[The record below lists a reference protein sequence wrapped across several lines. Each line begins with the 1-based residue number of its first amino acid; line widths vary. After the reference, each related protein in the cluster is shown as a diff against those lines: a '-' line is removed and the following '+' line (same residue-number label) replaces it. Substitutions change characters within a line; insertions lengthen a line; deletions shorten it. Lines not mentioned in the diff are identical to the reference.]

1 MAITKKKVTA
11 SKKVSPSASAKTAI
25 HNRSV
30 VLSELQRLDDAFHGD
45 KFEERANT
53 TLANGKDLE
62 ILEYV
67 NGLVNTLSDKL
78 NWYQAI
84 VDAVPFP
91 IQVTDD
97 KMKWTFLNKPFEK
110 LLVQEGLIRDR
121 EQAIGLPCRTAKKNI
136 CGTKQCGYREIQ
148 EGKTESFF
156 EWCGMSCKQDSSR
169 VLDAKGELI
178 GFVEVV
184 QDLTPTLRAKDYTSA
199 EVSRLA
205 SNLSLLASGNLDF
218 DLELGK
224 GDEYTTEVKEQFKQ
238 INDNLVQVQ
247 KAVGGLIED
256 TERLSEAAIAGD
268 LNARGD
274 ASKHAGEFRKVVQG
288 FDQTLD
294 TVIEKLNW
302 YQAIVD
308 AVPFPIHVIDKD
320 MKWTFLNKA
329 FEKLMVDRGY
339 VKNRAEA
346 VGMPCSTANATICN
360 TTECGIR
367 RLQRGIGDS
376 FFDWGELNC
385 KQDTSYVM
393 NVKGEQV
400 GFVEVVQDMTPSI
413 RVRNYTS
420 SEMERVAN
428 NLTLLASGDLSF
440 DLDLGK
446 SDKFTIEVEEHFKK
460 INNNLVQV
468 KSAVGGLISD
478 AENLAHTAI
487 EGKLDARA
495 DISKHSGDFR
505 KVVQSFN
512 QTLDAVIGPL
522 NVSAG
527 YVDRISRGDI
537 PEKITD
543 NYNGDFNIIKN
554 NLNACIDGL
563 QGLVETKQVLQRMAE
578 NDFSTSVEGKY
589 SGIFE
594 EVKIAT
600 NGAEAR
606 IKNAVNIAEHIAVGD
621 YEADLQELKRVG
633 RRSANDSLIPAFI
646 KMMDAIKALVTD
658 AGDLSKAAVEGRL
671 SVRADASRH
680 QGEFSKVVQGVNDTL
695 DAVVNP
701 IQDVERV
708 LGKLADG
715 DFTVEITKEYAGEF
729 GDLKKALS
737 AMSRQ
742 VRTALLQIGN
752 EIGTLAAD
760 SEQLGKVSQQMSASA
775 EETAAQANVVSAASE
790 QVSTNI
796 QTVATGADEMGASI
810 KEIAKN
816 TADATKIA
824 NNAVQLAHS
833 TNETVKKLGVSSA
846 EIGQVIKVITSIAQ
860 QTNLLALNAT
870 IEAARAGEAGKGFA
884 VVANEVKELAKQTA
898 KATEDISQKIQ
909 AIQQDTGG
917 AVTAIGQITEVIGQI
932 SDIQNTIASAIEE
945 QSATTNEISR
955 NLSEAA
961 KGGADITL
969 NITSVAQVARTTTE
983 AAGQTQASAKS
994 LEEMAAQLREL
1005 VSQFKYEE
1013 SDGRAMGASAGRR

>member
-1 MAITKKKVTA
+1 MAITKKKITV
-11 SKKVSPSASAKTAI
+11 SKKVSPSASAKAAT
-25 HNRSV
+25 HNGSA
-30 VLSELQRLDDAFHGD
+30 VLKELRRLDDAFHGD
-45 KFEERANT
+45 KFDERANT
-53 TLANGKDLE
+53 TLVNGKDRD

-67 NGLVNTLSDKL
+67 NGLVDTLSEKL

-97 KMKWTFLNKPFEK
+97 KMKWTFLNKAFEK
-110 LLVQEGLIRDR
+110 LLVQQGLIRDR
-121 EQAIGLPCRTAKKNI
+121 QQAIGLPCRTAKKDI

-169 VLDAKGELI
+169 VLDARGELI

-184 QDLTPTLRAKDYTSA
+184 QDLTPSLRVKDYTSS
-199 EVSRLA
+199 EVSRL
-205 SNLSLLASGNLDF
+205 SNNLTLLATGDLSF

-224 GDEYTTEVKEQFKQ
+224 GDEYTTEVKEQFNK
-238 INDNLVQVQ
+238 INDTLVQVQ
-247 KAVGGLIED
+247 NAVGGLIGD
-256 TERLSEAAIAGD
+256 TQRLSDAAIAGD
-268 LNARGD
+268 LTTRAD
-274 ASKHAGEFRKVVQG
+274 ASKHDGEFRKVVQG

-294 TVIEKLNW
+294 AVIEKLNW

-320 MKWTFLNKA
+320 MKWTFLNRA

-339 VKNRAEA
+339 VKNRADA
-346 VGMPCSTANATICN
+346 VGMPCSTANANICN

-400 GFVEVVQDMTPSI
+400 GFVEVVQDMTSSI
-413 RVRNYTS
+413 RTKDYTNF
-420 SEMERVAN
+420 EINRLAN
-428 NLTLLASGDLSF
+428 NLTLLASGDLGF
-440 DLDLGK
+440 DLELGK
-446 SDKFTIEVEEHFKK
+446 SDKFTIEVEAHFKK
-460 INNNLVQV
+460 IDNNLVQV
-468 KSAVGGLISD
+468 RRAIGALISD
-478 AENLAHTAI
+478 AENLAHAAI
-487 EGKLDARA
+487 DGKLDTRA
-495 DISKHSGDFR
+495 DTSKHNGDFR
-505 KVVQSFN
+505 
-512 QTLDAVIGPL
+512 
-522 NVSAG
+522 
-527 YVDRISRGDI
+527 
-537 PEKITD
+537 
-543 NYNGDFNIIKN
+543 
-554 NLNACIDGL
+554 
-563 QGLVETKQVLQRMAE
+563 
-578 NDFSTSVEGKY
+578 
-589 SGIFE
+589 
-594 EVKIAT
+594 
-600 NGAEAR
+600 
-606 IKNAVNIAEHIAVGD
+606 
-621 YEADLQELKRVG
+621 
-633 RRSANDSLIPAFI
+633 
-646 KMMDAIKALVTD
+646 
-658 AGDLSKAAVEGRL
+658 
-671 SVRADASRH
+671 
-680 QGEFSKVVQGVNDTL
+680 KVVQGVNDTL

-701 IQDVERV
+701 IQDVEKA
-708 LGKLADG
+708 LGKLSDG
-715 DFTVEITKEYAGEF
+715 DFTVEITKEYSGEF
-729 GDLKKALS
+729 DSLKKALNT
-737 AMSRQ
+737 MSRQ

-752 EIGTLAAD
+752 EIGVLAAD
-760 SEQLGKVSQQMSASA
+760 SEQLGKASQQMSASA

-824 NNAVQLAHS
+824 HNAVQLAHS
-833 TNETVKKLGVSSA
+833 TNATVKKLGVSSA

-955 NLSEAA
+955 NLAEAA

-969 NITSVAQVARTTTE
+969 NIASVAQVATTTTE

-994 LEEMAAQLREL
+994 LEDMAAQLREL

-1013 SDGRAMGASAGRR
+1013 SGDREMAAGVGRR